1 MTELLEPYADYQPSG
16 AELIGSFPSHWQV
29 LRAKVLLREVDERS
43 QSGNE
48 ELLSVSHKTGVTP
61 RREKNVTMFLAE
73 SNVGA
78 KLCHPGDVVVN
89 TMWAWMAAVGVSKDY
104 GLVSPSYA
112 VYRQRRP
119 GAYSDRYLD
128 ELLRTPKY
136 RAEYLARSTGI
147 TSSRLR
153 LYPDMFLTM
162 PIPVPPVDEQA
173 AIARFLVHIDGR
185 IRRYTYAAQQ
195 LIALLKERRLTITH
209 EAQLSS
215 GTHAYRIG
223 VVADQIERPID
234 RKSDEVYV
242 PIGLYNRGRGIFHKL
257 PTKGLELGDSRFF
270 WIEEGDLVLSGQF
283 AWEGAIALAD
293 GNDHGCVASH
303 RYPILRGRTDVAASA
318 YLLSFLQTS
327 WGQMLLNHHSRGAA
341 GRNRPLNIRSLMKE
355 KIPLPTL
362 AVQSRISNLVRLESL
377 IKKKMIDQTKHLHEY
392 RTRMVTDVVTG
403 RVDVREAA
411 SRLTEEIGEANEL
424 SLTDELLVEGGDDA
438 ELLSDELAEE
448 ELTA

>member
-1 MTELLEPYADYQPSG
+1 MTELLKPYAGYQPSG
-16 AELIGSFPSHWQV
+16 ADLIGSFPSHWQV

-43 QSGNE
+43 QTGNE

-78 KLCHPGDVVVN
+78 KLCRPGDVVVN
-89 TMWAWMAAVGVSKDY
+89 TMWAWMAAVGISKDY

-112 VYRQRRP
+112 VYRRRRP
-119 GAYSDRYLD
+119 GLFSDKYLD

-153 LYPDMFLTM
+153 LYPDEFLTI
-162 PIPVPPVDEQA
+162 PIPVPPLDEQA
-173 AIARFLVHIDGR
+173 AIARFLVDVDRR
-185 IRRYTYAAQQ
+185 IRRYVHAAQQ
-195 LIALLKERRLTITH
+195 LVNLLKERRLTITH
-209 EAQLSS
+209 QAQLSS

-223 VVADQIERPID
+223 VVAGQTERPINRED
-234 RKSDEVYV
+234 DEVYV

-257 PTKGLELGDSRFF
+257 PTKGAELGDSRFF

-283 AWEGAIALAD
+283 AWEGSVALAD

-303 RYPILRGRTDVAASA
+303 RYPILRGKADIAESA
-318 YLLSFLQTS
+318 YLLSFLQTG

-355 KIPLPTL
+355 KIPLPAL
-362 AVQSRISNLVRLESL
+362 AVQSRIANLVRLESL
-377 IKKKMIDQTKHLHEY
+377 IKKKMTDQTKHLQEY

-403 RVDVREAA
+403 QVDVREAA
-411 SRLTEEIGEANEL
+411 SRLTEEIEEANAL
-424 SLTDELLVEGGDDA
+424 PLTDELLEGGDDA
-438 ELLSDELAEE
+438 DLLSDELAEE
-448 ELTA
+448 EITA